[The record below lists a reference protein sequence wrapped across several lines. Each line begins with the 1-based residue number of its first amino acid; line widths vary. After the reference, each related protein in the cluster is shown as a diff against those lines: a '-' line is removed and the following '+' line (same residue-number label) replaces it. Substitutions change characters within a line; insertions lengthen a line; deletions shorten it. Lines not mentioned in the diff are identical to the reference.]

1 MELFLVTGDNTKKK
15 QKMKKNSYK
24 EKLRSKKENNFEG
37 IMQTHHV

>member
-1 MELFLVTGDNTKKK
+1 MELFLVTGDNAEDAKDD
-15 QKMKKNSYK
+15 KNSYE